1 MTAKPKRI
9 GNWTPDGRA
18 EAALARREFEE
29 TTPGQRVEQAM
40 ILSAELSRLAVRG
53 LERAKSERA

>member
-1 MTAKPKRI
+1 VDGKPKAK

-40 ILSAELSRLAVRG
+40 TLSSELSRLAIRG
-53 LERAKSERA
+53 RERAKNEHR

>member
-1 MTAKPKRI
+1 MDRKPRLN
-9 GNWTPDGRA
+9 GNWTPEGKA

-40 ILSAELSRLAVRG
+40 VLSSELSRLAIRG
-53 LERAKSERA
+53 RERAKSEHA